1 METTKEFV
9 NPPAQKIPA
18 IPAGIIT
25 AEAESDEES
34 AIAVYSSA
42 DNATLNYTKQIRL
55 LMVDA
60 KLRDGNGIPTKSGD
74 IRVINEV
81 LNSMDDSVHK
91 VAAARLKHGENKSK
105 AQTQELIANILK
117 QVKLNDDEV
126 TVLTVT
132 SKSTDLPDEFV
143 PIETVPGAM
152 DIGPNQLTLADI
164 NMDIKEL

>member
-1 METTKEFV
+1 MAVKKDFSALRASGARIVTAVGYT
-9 NPPAQKIPA
+9 AAA
-18 IPAGIIT
+18 I
-25 AEAESDEES
+25 EL
-34 AIAVYSSA
+34 SSRA
-42 DNATLNYTKQIRL
+42 
-55 LMVDA
+55 MV
-60 KLRDGNGIPTKSGD
+60 
-74 IRVINEV
+74 
-81 LNSMDDSVHK
+81 